1 MFASGNKLNRAC
13 LVVFSGGQDSTTC
26 LHWALRTFSA
36 VEAVFFDYGQRHK
49 SEMLAAQ
56 AIAWRVRI
64 PMRIFR
70 LDFFR
75 EMKGNALTDSSIP
88 ISCLSPNE
96 GTGGSFPN
104 TFVPGRNLL
113 FLTQA
118 AAFAY
123 TKGIKD
129 IVTGLCQTDYSGYP
143 DCRMDTIRGLQKS
156 LHLGL
161 GWPEHHGVFR
171 IHAPLMF
178 KTKAESVLLARKWG
192 AMESLAHSHTCYED
206 AHPPCGQCPA
216 CLLRA
221 RGFAEA
227 GVMDPLIAKAE
238 ETHHE

>member
-1 MFASGNKLNRAC
+1 VSEKKLNRAC

-26 LHWALRTFSA
+26 LHWALRAFSA

-49 SEMLAAQ
+49 SEILAAQ

-75 EMKGNALTDSSIP
+75 EMKGNALIDHSIP
-88 ISCLSPNE
+88 ILMPT
-96 GTGGSFPN
+96 TGGSLPN

-123 TKGIKD
+123 IKGIKD

-143 DCRMDTIRGLQKS
+143 DCRMETIRALQKS

-161 GWPEHHGVFR
+161 GWPERHGVFR
-171 IHAPLMF
+171 IHVPLMF
-178 KTKAESVLLARKWG
+178 KTKAESVRLARKWG
-192 AMESLAHSHTCYED
+192 AMESLAYSHTCYED

-227 GVMDPLIAKAE
+227 GMMDPLIE
-238 ETHHE
+238 RTGETHNG